1 MKELL
6 SPGFWLLSTVQSHRD
21 KRIMMSMS
29 MSNLF
34 ISIKLLSFLIHIS
47 HSYARHI
54 ISTMLQS
61 TSMISRNY
69 KSKKLK
75 FVWQIYLFRFEQLY
89 QIQARSAAC
98 ESVKSLWRLCGG
110 WCGVTRRRRC
120 GCWGS
125 PSGSAPCPATA
136 GGRAGGSRSSTASRS
151 RPGIQFIL
159 DLLWLLQIYPLE
171 SSN

>member
-98 ESVKSLWRLCGG
+98 ESVKSLVRCYETEEMWLLGLPIWVSTLSSHCRGPCR
-110 WCGVTRRRRC
+110 WISIQHGVEVTSWNSVHFR
-120 GCWGS
+120 S
-125 PSGSAPCPATA
+125 PM
-136 GGRAGGSRSSTASRS
+136 TAS
-151 RPGIQFIL
+151 
-159 DLLWLLQIYPLE
+159 D
-171 SSN
+171 

>member
-1 MKELL
+1 M
-6 SPGFWLLSTVQSHRD
+6 STVQTHRD
-21 KRIMMSMS
+21 KRIMMSMSMS

-47 HSYARHI
+47 HPYDRHI

-125 PSGSAPCPATA
+125 PSGSAPCPATEQT
-136 GGRAGGSRSSTASRS
+136 GGSISTVQQGNTVLS
-151 RPGIQFIL
+151 FISTRTGKYL
-159 DLLWLLQIYPLE
+159 RI
-171 SSN
+171 NF